1 MSCGFLHFNPLASA
15 CDWPAN
21 VINIRPECDK
31 TFKTFNRRRKQFGQ
45 KINASKS
52 GASTKDDSD
61 TTLDEDNS
69 DEGLKAILLFAK
81 RYKPLV

>member
-52 GASTKDDSD
+52 DASEKDDSD
-61 TTLDEDNS
+61 TLSKGDSS
-69 DEGLKAILLFAK
+69 DEALKVI
-81 RYKPLV
+81 

>member
-31 TFKTFNRRRKQFGQ
+31 TFKTFNRRRKQFGR
-45 KINASKS
+45 KINSS
-52 GASTKDDSD
+52 NSEDSS
-61 TTLDEDNS
+61 ENNINKENN
-69 DEGLKAILLFAK
+69 DEGTKVGYFLNFIFII
-81 RYKPLV
+81 

>member
-31 TFKTFNRRRKQFGQ
+31 TFKTFNRRRKQFGR
-45 KINASKS
+45 KINSSNSEASS
-52 GASTKDDSD
+52 ESTPLEGND
-61 TTLDEDNS
+61 
-69 DEGLKAILLFAK
+69 DEGTKVIQYSVLDYTKFIF
-81 RYKPLV
+81 

>member
-31 TFKTFNRRRKQFGQ
+31 TFKTFNRRRKQFGR
-45 KINASKS
+45 KIN
-52 GASTKDDSD
+52 STNTEDS
-61 TTLDEDNS
+61 LENNMNKEIK
-69 DEGLKAILLFAK
+69 DEGTKVGCFLNFVFII
-81 RYKPLV
+81 